1 MEKLVEKDISPSKE
15 IGKVFTLILLL
26 SLSIFQCGVFDVK
39 F

>member
-26 SLSIFQCGVFDVK
+26 SLYNFSMRCF
-39 F
+39 